1 MFTAAEPHDMFMR
14 NGSGDYE
21 CKNGTRRARRAISE
35 CSCPFVN
42 VNYEGGAKKV
52 ASRSIFNL
60 DTKGNPFRWYENL
73 QPRYQLGKNQPDWE
87 RNWNPAKSI
96 NQSIRLN

>member
-1 MFTAAEPHDMFMR
+1 MKEAQ
-14 NGSGDYE
+14 
-21 CKNGTRRARRAISE
+21 
-35 CSCPFVN
+35 
-42 VNYEGGAKKV
+42 KKI

-87 RNWNPAKSI
+87 TRKERNWNPTKSI